1 MIISDFY
8 QTKIEVVKSSATST
22 PYYNVN
28 IDANDVLVIV
38 SLIDFNGSP
47 VVGRDVTLTV
57 DRGSFT
63 GVASGVSSS
72 PSGSVTSS
80 TSCHA
85 TTDSNGKI
93 SALYTASEW
102 GLATFSTNNIN
113 TQIKVEGWKLIST
126 LKTSDPIIK
135 LYSNDELV
143 HIIINSGDN
152 NNTSV
157 NNIGQTQLVN
167 NIPSEYQPYWNIS
180 IPSSHTNN
188 TGLIVIADNLIIFRW
203 NNGNGTSTFMG
214 TGVTYPKK

>member
-102 GLATFSTNNIN
+102 GLATFSTNNN
-113 TQIKVEGWKLIST
+113 TVQVEVKGWKSYTINAYTVRYNEHFVEVSVAISSAVSFPGSWSDWTEILTTSPDLRPKMPVVFWDSTGKIQMKLTDIST
-126 LKTSDPIIK
+126 KIAFHSA
-135 LYSNDELV
+135 SNSQ
-143 HIIINSGDN
+143 I
-152 NNTSV
+152 T
-157 NNIGQTQLVN
+157 QTC
-167 NIPSEYQPYWNIS
+167 Y
-180 IPSSHTNN
+180 
-188 TGLIVIADNLIIFRW
+188 G
-203 NNGNGTSTFMG
+203 M
-214 TGVTYPKK
+214 VTYSRT